1 MFVADTHSF
10 LWFLTND
17 ERLGSEAKEIFRL
30 CDSVEETIAI
40 PSIALLECLYV
51 CERKKV
57 SVEFKEI
64 LARISGSFN
73 YLIYPLD
80 EEVVFEC
87 SKILKIKD
95 PHDRI
100 IVATAKLLNAPVIT
114 KDEEIKNSGTAE
126 IVW

>member
-10 LWFLTND
+10 LWFLAND

-30 CDSVEETIAI
+30 CDSGEETIAI
-40 PSIALLECLYV
+40 PSIVLLECLYV

-100 IVATAKLLNAPVIT
+100 IVATAKLLNAPAIT
-114 KDEEIKNSGTAE
+114 KDEEIKNSGIIET
-126 IVW
+126 VW